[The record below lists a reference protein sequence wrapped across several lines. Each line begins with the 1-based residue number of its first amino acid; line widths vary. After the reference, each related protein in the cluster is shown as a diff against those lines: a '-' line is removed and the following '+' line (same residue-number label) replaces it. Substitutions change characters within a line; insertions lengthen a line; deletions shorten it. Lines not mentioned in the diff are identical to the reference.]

1 MSAPA
6 MVLIQAR
13 YAMLAILRTPR
24 TLVFT
29 VLFPAILLI
38 LFNSI
43 FSSGADNTITLANG
57 LKIDAQAY
65 FTAGLLAYAATLST
79 FTSLAVVMTTQRER
93 GQLKR
98 FRGTPMPAWTFVA
111 AWVIQ
116 AIARVA
122 FMAVLLLGLGATLY
136 GVTVPAGHLL
146 GLLIYLILG
155 TATMCAL
162 GIAVTAFTPTVDAAS
177 TIAPFSVVLLSFIS
191 GVWIPVDQLNSQV
204 LEDIGKAFPLF
215 HLADGLQ
222 TTLASGASGI
232 GLSGNNVASL
242 LIWAAIAITIAARRF
257 LWEPQAARG

>member
-1 MSAPA
+1 
-6 MVLIQAR
+6 MVLTQAR
-13 YAMLAILRTPR
+13 YAILAVLRTPR

-29 VLFPAILLI
+29 VAFPAILLI

-43 FSSGADNTITLANG
+43 FSSGGNDTVTLSSG
-57 LKIDAQAY
+57 LEIDAQAY

-98 FRGTPMPAWTFVA
+98 FRGTPMPAWTFIA
-111 AWVIQ
+111 AWVLQ
-116 AIARVA
+116 AIARVT
-122 FMAVLLLGLGATLY
+122 FMAILLLGLGAALY
-136 GVTVPAGHLL
+136 GVTIPAGHLL

-177 TIAPFSVVLLSFIS
+177 TIAPFSIVLLSFIS
-191 GVWIPVDQLNSQV
+191 GVWIPVDQLNSKV
-204 LEDIGKAFPLF
+204 LEDIGKVFPLF

-222 TTLASGASGI
+222 TTLASGAAGI
-232 GLSGNNVASL
+232 GLSADNVSSL
-242 LIWAAIAITIAARRF
+242 LIWTAVAIIVAARRF